1 MKLKFAI
8 SIRARVQSALCVLAL
23 VPLAGY
29 AQKPA
34 DVPGGFPNKP
44 VKILIPLAAGGGV
57 DTLVRSVG
65 QKLGERWSTP
75 ILVDNRPSSGGVA
88 AMEMLEQSAPDGYT
102 LLSTGS
108 QMELVSVYYRA
119 GWNSIKPG
127 MSPNFDVLKA
137 FDPVVEMT
145 SQPYVLVVP
154 SALPV
159 KSVKELIALA
169 KSKPGELNYSTA
181 GIGTP
186 GHLGHEFMNSQA
198 GVKMTHVPYKG
209 GGAAMT
215 DLLAGRVQL
224 TFMPTLT
231 ATNLVK
237 NGSVRALGV
246 TSLKRLDTMPDV
258 PTVAE
263 AGVPNFELINAYG
276 LFTKVGT
283 PPAIMAAINRDVT
296 QVLFLPD
303 LRARLAADSSIPQP
317 AHTPAQYKAKIE
329 GNIARWTEVIKTAGI
344 TPE

>member
-1 MKLKFAI
+1 MKHEYAM
-8 SIRARVQSALCVLAL
+8 SIRATRHAALCALMVL
-23 VPLAGY
+23 PLAVQ

-34 DVPGGFPNKP
+34 GAGGYPNKP

-65 QKLGERWSTP
+65 LKLAERWGTP
-75 ILVDNRPSSGGVA
+75 VLVDNRPSSGGVA
-88 AMEMLEQSAPDGYT
+88 AMEMLEQSVPDGYT

-119 GWNSIKPG
+119 GWNTIKPG
-127 MSPNFDVLKA
+127 MSPSFDVLKA

-145 SQPYVLVVP
+145 SQPYVLTVP
-154 SALPV
+154 ASLPV

-169 KSKPGELNYSTA
+169 RSKPGELNYSTA

-186 GHLGHEFMNSQA
+186 GHLGHEFLNTQA

-209 GGAAMT
+209 GGAALT

-224 TFMPTLT
+224 SFMPTLT

-237 NGSVRALGV
+237 NGSIRALGV
-246 TSLKRLDTMPDV
+246 TSSKRLETMPDV

-263 AGVPNFELINAYG
+263 AGVPNFELTNAYG
-276 LFTKVGT
+276 LFTKAGT
-283 PPAIMAAINRDVT
+283 PAPVMAAINRDVT

-303 LRARLAADSSIPQP
+303 LHARLAADSSIPQP
-317 AHTPAQYKAKIE
+317 AHTPAQYRAKIE
-329 GNIARWTEVIKTAGI
+329 GNIARWTEVIKNAQI